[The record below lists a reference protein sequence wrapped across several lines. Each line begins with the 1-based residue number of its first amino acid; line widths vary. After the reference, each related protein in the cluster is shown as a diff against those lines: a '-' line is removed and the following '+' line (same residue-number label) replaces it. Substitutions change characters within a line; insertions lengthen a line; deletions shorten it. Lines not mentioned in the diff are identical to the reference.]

1 MEFGVFY
8 QLPCSVDQTPA
19 ARFRDT
25 IAQCQL
31 ADELGFDA
39 AWLAELHFNPRFSVM
54 AAPMMIASAVAQ
66 TTKRIRI
73 GNAVNLLPL
82 HQPVRLAEEAA
93 TLDVLSNGRAIFGV
107 GRGSMPSH
115 FEGYG
120 IDREEGRDRFLEALE
135 VVLGLWGQEDFTYQ
149 GKYYQVHGVTLTP
162 RPLSRLK
169 SAPHPPVYVAAN
181 SADTFGIVG
190 SLGHSILVAPTIV
203 TTEGALAGLAS
214 YRAALAENGHDAAQL
229 KVNVNVPMH
238 VAADEDEARD
248 GFTKTVDNYLA
259 TLRDIGTS
267 RGASRGSSRAFSLS
281 AESVMEEF
289 AAVGTPDQVA
299 ARLEKIIE
307 MYGPQEIMCWF
318 NIGGMLPHAEV
329 ESSMRLFAKE
339 VMPRFQ

>member
-8 QLPCSVDQTPA
+8 QLPCAVDQTPA
-19 ARFRDT
+19 ARFQDT

-54 AAPMMIASAVAQ
+54 PAPMMIASAIAL

-107 GRGSMPSH
+107 GRGAMPSH
-115 FEGYG
+115 FQGYG
-120 IDREEGRDRFLEALE
+120 IDQEEGRDRFLEALE
-135 VVLGLWGQEDFTYQ
+135 LVLGLWDQEDFTYQ
-149 GKYYQVHGVTLTP
+149 GKYYQAHGYTVTP
-162 RPLSRLK
+162 RPVQR
-169 SAPHPPVYVAAN
+169 PHPPVYVAAN

-190 SLGHSILVAPTIV
+190 SLGHNILVAPTIV

-214 YRAALAENGHDAAQL
+214 YRAELAENGHDAAKI

-238 VAADEDEARD
+238 VAADEKEAKAA
-248 GFTKTVDNYLA
+248 FTKTIDNYLG
-259 TLRDIGTS
+259 TLRDIGAS
-267 RGASRGSSRAFSLS
+267 GGSSRGSSRAFSLT

-299 ARLEKIIE
+299 AKLERFQE

-329 ESSMRLFAKE
+329 ESSMRLFAEE

>member
-19 ARFRDT
+19 ARFQDT

-54 AAPMMIASAVAQ
+54 SAPLMIASAVAQ

-82 HQPVRLAEEAA
+82 HQPLRLAEETA

-107 GRGSMPSH
+107 GRGSMPTH
-115 FEGYG
+115 FDGYG
-120 IDREEGRDRFLEALE
+120 IDPEEGRDRFLEALE
-135 VVLGLWGQEDFTYQ
+135 LVLGSWEHEDFTYR
-149 GKYYQVHGVTLTP
+149 GRYYQAHGYTVTP
-162 RPLSRLK
+162 RPVQQ
-169 SAPHPPVYVAAN
+169 PHPPVYVAAN

-190 SLGHSILVAPTIV
+190 ALGHNILVAPTIV
-203 TTEGALAGLAS
+203 TTEGALAGLVS
-214 YRAALAENGHDAAQL
+214 YRAGLAGNGHDAAKL
-229 KVNVNVPMH
+229 RVNVNVPVH
-238 VAADEDEARD
+238 VAAGEREATA
-248 GFTKTVDNYLA
+248 GFERTIDNYLG
-259 TLRDIGTS
+259 TLRDIGAS
-267 RGASRGSSRAFSLS
+267 GRASRGSSRADSLN
-281 AESVMEEF
+281 AGLVMDEF

-299 ARLEKIIE
+299 AKLEKVIE
-307 MYGPQEIMCWF
+307 LYRPQEIMCWF

-329 ESSMRLFAKE
+329 ASSMRLFAKE

>member
-8 QLPCSVDQTPA
+8 QLPCAVDQTPA
-19 ARFRDT
+19 ARLQDT

-54 AAPMMIASAVAQ
+54 PAPLMIASIVAQ

-82 HQPVRLAEEAA
+82 HHPVRLAEEVA

-107 GRGSMPSH
+107 GRGSMPTH
-115 FEGYG
+115 FQGYG
-120 IDREEGRDRFLEALE
+120 IDQEEGRDRFLEALE
-135 VVLGLWGQEDFTYQ
+135 FVLGSWDQEDFTYQ
-149 GKYYQVHGVTLTP
+149 GKYYQAEGVTVTP
-162 RPLSRLK
+162 RPLQQ
-169 SAPHPPVYVAAN
+169 PHPPVYVAAN

-190 SLGHSILVAPTIV
+190 ALGHNILVAPTIV

-214 YRAALAENGHDAAQL
+214 YRAELAENGHDAANV
-229 KVNVNVPMH
+229 KVNINVPMH
-238 VAADEDEARD
+238 VATNEKEART
-248 GFTKTVDNYLA
+248 GFEKTINNYLG
-259 TLRDIGTS
+259 TLRDIGANRGSS
-267 RGASRGSSRAFSLS
+267 RGASRASALT

-289 AAVGTPDQVA
+289 AAVGVPDQVA
-299 ARLEKIIE
+299 AKLEKFAE
-307 MYGPQEIMCWF
+307 RYGPQEIMCWF

-329 ESSMRLFAKE
+329 EKSMRLFAKE
-339 VMPRFQ
+339 VMPHFQ

>member
-8 QLPCSVDQTPA
+8 QLPCAVDQTPA
-19 ARFRDT
+19 ARFQDT

-54 AAPMMIASAVAQ
+54 SAPMMIGSAIAQ

-82 HQPVRLAEEAA
+82 HQPVRLAEETA

-107 GRGSMPSH
+107 GRGSMPTH
-115 FEGYG
+115 FQGYG
-120 IDREEGRDRFLEALE
+120 IDQEEGRDRFLEALE
-135 VVLGLWGQEDFTYQ
+135 LVLGLWDQEDFIYQ
-149 GKYYQVHGVTLTP
+149 GKYYQAHGHTVMP
-162 RPLSRLK
+162 RPVQQ
-169 SAPHPPVYVAAN
+169 PHPPVYVAAN

-190 SLGHSILVAPTIV
+190 SLGHNILVAPTIV

-214 YRAALAENGHDAAQL
+214 YRSELVENGHDAAKF

-238 VAADEDEARD
+238 VAADEKEAKSA
-248 GFTKTVDNYLA
+248 FTKTIDNYLG
-259 TLRDIGTS
+259 TLRDIGAS
-267 RGASRGSSRAFSLS
+267 QGSSRGSSRAFSLT

-299 ARLEKIIE
+299 AKLEGFQE
-307 MYGPQEIMCWF
+307 LYGPQEIMCWF

>member
-54 AAPMMIASAVAQ
+54 SAPMMIASAVAQ

-73 GNAVNLLPL
+73 GNAINLLPL

-120 IDREEGRDRFLEALE
+120 IDREEGRGRFLEALE
-135 VVLGLWGQEDFTYQ
+135 LVLGSWRHEDFTYQ
-149 GKYYQVHGVTLTP
+149 GKYYQVHGVTVTP
-162 RPLSRLK
+162 RPVQQ
-169 SAPHPPVYVAAN
+169 PHPPVYVAAN

-190 SLGHSILVAPTIV
+190 SLGHNILVAPTIV
-203 TTEGALAGLAS
+203 TTEGALTGLAS
-214 YRAALAENGHDAAQL
+214 YRAELAENGHDGAKL

-238 VAADEDEARD
+238 VASEEKEARA
-248 GFTKTVDNYLA
+248 GFTKTIDNYLQ
-259 TLRDIGTS
+259 TLRDIGAS
-267 RGASRGSSRAFSLS
+267 QGASRGSSRADSLT

-299 ARLEKIIE
+299 AKLEKVIE
-307 MYGPQEIMCWF
+307 LYGPQEIMCWF

-329 ESSMRLFAKE
+329 ESSMRLFAQE

>member
-8 QLPCSVDQTPA
+8 QLPCAVDQTPA
-19 ARFRDT
+19 ARLQDT

-54 AAPMMIASAVAQ
+54 PAPLMIASAVAQ

-73 GNAVNLLPL
+73 GTAVNLLPL
-82 HQPVRLAEEAA
+82 HHPVRLAEEVA

-107 GRGSMPSH
+107 GRGSMPTH
-115 FEGYG
+115 FQGYG
-120 IDREEGRDRFLEALE
+120 IDQEEGRDRFLEALE
-135 VVLGLWGQEDFTYQ
+135 LVLGSWDQEDFTYQ
-149 GKYYQVHGVTLTP
+149 GKYYQVQGIRVVP
-162 RPLSRLK
+162 RPVQQ
-169 SAPHPPVYVAAN
+169 PHPPVYVAAN

-190 SLGHSILVAPTIV
+190 SLGHNILVAPTIV

-214 YRAALAENGHDAAQL
+214 YRAELAENGHDADKV

-238 VAADEDEARD
+238 VTAGEKEARA
-248 GFTKTVDNYLA
+248 GFTKTIDNYLG
-259 TLRDIGTS
+259 TLRDIGAS
-267 RGASRGSSRAFSLS
+267 RGSTRGSSRAFSLT
-281 AESVMEEF
+281 AESVMDEF

-299 ARLEKIIE
+299 AKLEKIIA

-318 NIGGMLPHAEV
+318 NIGGMLPHDVV

-339 VMPRFQ
+339 VMPHFQ

>member
-8 QLPCSVDQTPA
+8 QLPCAVDQTPA
-19 ARFRDT
+19 ARFQDT

-54 AAPMMIASAVAQ
+54 PAPLMIASAVAQ
-66 TTKRIRI
+66 VTKRIRI

-107 GRGSMPSH
+107 GRGSMPTH
-115 FEGYG
+115 FQGYG
-120 IDREEGRDRFLEALE
+120 IDPEEGRDRFLEALQL
-135 VVLGLWGQEDFTYQ
+135 VLGAWGQEDFSYQ
-149 GKYYQVHGVTLTP
+149 GKYYQAHGFTITP
-162 RPLSRLK
+162 RPVQQ
-169 SAPHPPVYVAAN
+169 PHPPVYVAAN

-190 SLGHSILVAPTIV
+190 SLGHNILVAPTIV

-214 YRAALAENGHDAAQL
+214 YRAELAENGHDAAKI
-229 KVNVNVPMH
+229 KVNVNVPVH
-238 VAADEDEARD
+238 VAADGKEARA
-248 GFTKTVDNYLA
+248 GFERTINNYLG

-267 RGASRGSSRAFSLS
+267 RGSSRAFSLT

-299 ARLEKIIE
+299 AKLEKLKE
-307 MYGPQEIMCWF
+307 TYGPQEFMCWF
-318 NIGGMLPHAEV
+318 NIGGMLTHPEV
-329 ESSMRLFAKE
+329 ERSMRLFAKE

>member
-19 ARFRDT
+19 ARIQDT

-31 ADELGFDA
+31 ADKLGFDA
-39 AWLAELHFNPRFSVM
+39 VWLAELHFNPRFSVM
-54 AAPMMIASAVAQ
+54 SAPLMIASAVAQ
-66 TTKRIRI
+66 TTEHIRI

-82 HQPVRLAEEAA
+82 HHPVRLAEEAA

-115 FEGYG
+115 FQGYG
-120 IDREEGRDRFLEALE
+120 INQEEGRDRFLEALE
-135 VVLGLWGQEDFTYQ
+135 LVLLSWDQDDFTYQ
-149 GKYYQVHGVTLTP
+149 GKYYQAEGVTVTP
-162 RPLSRLK
+162 RPVQQ
-169 SAPHPPVYVAAN
+169 PHPPVYVAAN

-190 SLGHSILVAPTIV
+190 SLGHNILVAPTIV

-214 YRAALAENGHDAAQL
+214 YRAELAENGHDAAGL
-229 KVNVNVPMH
+229 KVNVNVPVH
-238 VAADEDEARD
+238 VAADEDKARA
-248 GFTKTVDNYLA
+248 GFTKTIDNYLG
-259 TLRDIGTS
+259 TLRDIGAA
-267 RGASRGSSRAFSLS
+267 RGASRGSSRADSLT

-289 AAVGTPDQVA
+289 AAVGTPDQVTA
-299 ARLEKIIE
+299 KLEKVIDR
-307 MYGPQEIMCWF
+307 YGPQEIMCWF

>member
-8 QLPCSVDQTPA
+8 QLPCAVDQTPA
-19 ARFRDT
+19 ARIQDT

-54 AAPMMIASAVAQ
+54 SAPLMIASAIAQ

-73 GNAVNLLPL
+73 GNAISLVPL
-82 HQPVRLAEEAA
+82 HQPMRLAEEVA

-107 GRGSMPSH
+107 GRGSMPTH

-120 IDREEGRDRFLEALE
+120 IDQEEGRERFIEGLELIF
-135 VVLGLWGQEDFTYQ
+135 GLWDQEDFTYD
-149 GKYYQVHGVTLTP
+149 GKYYQAHGFGVTP
-162 RPLSRLK
+162 RPIQR
-169 SAPHPPVYVAAN
+169 PHPPVYVAAN
-181 SADTFGIVG
+181 SPDTFGIVG

-203 TTEGALAGLAS
+203 TTEGALTGLAS
-214 YRAALAENGHDAAQL
+214 YRAELAENGHSAADV
-229 KVNVNVPMH
+229 KINVNVPMH
-238 VAADEDEARD
+238 VAATEEEARA
-248 GFTKTVDNYLA
+248 GFTKTIDNYLG
-259 TLRDIGTS
+259 TLRDIGRA
-267 RGASRGSSRAFSLS
+267 RGASKGSSRADSLT
-281 AESVMEEF
+281 ADIVMEEF
-289 AAVGTPDQVA
+289 AAVGTPDQVSA
-299 ARLEKIIE
+299 KLEQLKEIYE
-307 MYGPQEIMCWF
+307 PQEFMCWF